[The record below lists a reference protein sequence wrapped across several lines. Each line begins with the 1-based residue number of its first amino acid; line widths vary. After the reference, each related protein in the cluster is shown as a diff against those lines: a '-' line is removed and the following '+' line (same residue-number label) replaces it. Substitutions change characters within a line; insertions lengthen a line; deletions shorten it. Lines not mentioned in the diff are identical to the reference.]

1 MTTVPPGVIPE
12 TRMVVLLNVMAGAPA
27 PPEAARALRARLIER
42 NNPAMNLYMDRSLLL
57 QAQKHENLALT
68 ARQRLEGLAD
78 DGAGAVDL
86 HAAEV
91 DGLGEHGHARFFA
104 GDEEIADG
112 DRVFAGVDAHL
123 DAAGG
128 GDLGVSGVAL
138 AEEQAG
144 LFGDDAGNGGVIGGA
159 RLHHF

>member
-12 TRMVVLLNVMAGAPA
+12 TRMLVLLNVMTGAPA
-27 PPEAARALRARLIER
+27 PPEAALALRARLIER

-57 QAQKHENLALT
+57 QAQKHEDLPLAV
-68 ARQRLEGLAD
+68 RQRLEGFAD

-91 DGLGEHGHARFFA
+91 DGLGEHSHTRFFA
-104 GDEEIADG
+104 GDEEVADG
-112 DRVFAGVDAHL
+112 DGMFARVDADL

-128 GDLGVSGVAL
+128 G
-138 AEEQAG
+138 
-144 LFGDDAGNGGVIGGA
+144 
-159 RLHHF
+159 